1 MRFGFISVI
10 GVLFI
15 AAPSISAE
23 PSGLKTQKDKISYSI
38 GRDIGSN
45 IKKEEIDINPDALLQ
60 GLRDAISDRKSLLTE
75 EEAREV
81 LSQFQQEMRGK
92 AEARHK
98 QISEKNKKEGDTFRV
113 ENKKKKDVVA
123 LTSGLQYR
131 VIKAGTGQ
139 KPRLTDTVS
148 THYRGTL
155 IDGTEF
161 DSSLERG
168 EPAKFPVNAVIPGW
182 TEALQLM
189 PVGSKW
195 EIIVPP
201 DLAYGDRGAA
211 PIIGPNATL
220 IFEVELIGVE

>member
-98 QISEKNKKEGDTFRV
+98 QISEKNKKEGDSFRV